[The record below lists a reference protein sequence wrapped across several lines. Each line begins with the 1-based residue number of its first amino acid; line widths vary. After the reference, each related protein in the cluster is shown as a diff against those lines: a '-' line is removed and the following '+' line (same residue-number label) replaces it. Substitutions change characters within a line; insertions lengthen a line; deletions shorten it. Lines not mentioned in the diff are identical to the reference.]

1 MARHES
7 KRSRV
12 RISKKTM
19 ARTKKINTASLGR
32 GGRTI

>member
-7 KRSRV
+7 KKTRV

-19 ARTKKINTASLGR
+19 GRTKKINTISVPR
-32 GGRTI
+32 GGRVL

>member
-7 KRSRV
+7 KRTRI

-19 ARTKKINTASLGR
+19 GRTKKINTISVPR
-32 GGRTI
+32 GGRVL